1 MHPGAALLFSVL
13 LVLTASG
20 ARASAAEASLALN
33 EIQLLGSHNSYK
45 QAMDPQNMAMLR
57 QVNAPLAESL
67 DYWHLPLAAQ
77 LDLGLRKLELDVF
90 YDPAGQLFGRA
101 GAGGSQFPVLHV
113 QNLDDRS
120 HCANLLHCFAQL
132 LAWADA
138 NPGHLPLFVSFNAKD
153 EIIDQPGFL
162 RPEPF
167 GEDAWMAL
175 DAELRAVVGDRLITP
190 AEVFATGVLRWP
202 RLADARGRF
211 VLVLDEGGDKRRQY
225 ASRWRE
231 RAMFSNLPERAPG
244 AAILV
249 VNDPLTEFDRIQRL
263 VRAGFIVRTRADAD
277 TREARTGSVE
287 RRDAAFA
294 SGAQLVSTDYYLP
307 AQHLGGDYRVVMPG
321 GGIARCNPLLAP
333 GCVLN
338 GNGVRSDLE
347 DRDRVDRDREI
358 APTSGPR
365 PDTSPADAAFP

>member
-1 MHPGAALLFSVL
+1 MRLSIALLLSVL
-13 LVLTASG
+13 LVSTALG
-20 ARASAAEASLALN
+20 IRALAAEASLALN

-45 QAMDPQNMAMLR
+45 QAMDPENMAVLR
-57 QVNAPLAESL
+57 QVNPPLAESL
-67 DYWHLPLAAQ
+67 DYWHVPLAAQ

-90 YDPAGQLFGRA
+90 YDPAGQLFGRG
-101 GAGGSQFPVLHV
+101 GAGRSQFPVLHV

-120 HCANLLHCFAQL
+120 HCDNLLHCFAQL
-132 LAWADA
+132 VTWADA
-138 NPGHLPLFVSFNAKD
+138 NPGHLPVFVSFNAKD
-153 EIIDQPGFL
+153 QVIDQPGFL

-175 DAELRAVVGDRLITP
+175 DAELRAVLGDRLITP

-202 RLADARGRF
+202 RLPDARGRF

-231 RAMFSNLPERAPG
+231 RAMFANLPEQAPG
-244 AAILV
+244 AAILI
-249 VNDPLTEFDRIQRL
+249 VNDPLADFDRIQRL

-307 AQHLGGDYRVVMPG
+307 AQHLGSDYRVAMPG
-321 GGIARCNPLLAP
+321 GGIARCNPLQPEA
-333 GCVLN
+333 CILN
-338 GNGVRSDLE
+338 D
-347 DRDRVDRDREI
+347 
-358 APTSGPR
+358 
-365 PDTSPADAAFP
+365 